1 MEIIHK
7 GKWIGSGK
15 TNDKHNSLPPELF
28 RKRISVRDNLTQATL
43 CVTAMGIYEAN
54 LNGQKVGNAWFAPGY
69 THYESYVQYQTY
81 DVTGMLR
88 GGENTLDITVANG
101 WWLGQLGNKNNRY
114 GNRRGLIAALWLQYA
129 DGTSETVA
137 TDESWKVSQDTPV
150 RFADFYNGETID
162 LSCTEENWNFQPAQA
177 LSCRLPEIKPHI
189 GTFVT
194 EDQRLIPVKKQ
205 GKIYDFG
212 QNHAGVICLSVR
224 AAKGT
229 VITIRHAEILTNDGK
244 LFTENLR
251 KAKQTLTLTCGN
263 SGLYEFQPKFTFMG
277 FRYAQVSA
285 TAPIQI
291 QKMESIVLTSDCKPI
306 GSFSCSDEKLTRLQQ
321 NVQWGQ
327 RSNFVDIPTDCP
339 QRDERM
345 GWCGDIAVFAQT
357 AAFNRDISLFMKKW
371 LYDLQ
376 LYQRP
381 NGTIPVTIPENK
393 TYEPTPFPV
402 PTAIWGDAAT
412 MVPWAVYR
420 AYGDKELLA
429 QQYDSMKA
437 YTDAELRTAARG
449 GFGSRKYL
457 WDHNLF
463 QFGDW
468 CAPGESVYK
477 WMRKGKYL
485 ATAYMANSVHIMQRS
500 AHVLGKR
507 GDEAYYADVRKKIQS
522 AFAELCIGKDGKL
535 RGDFQSSY
543 VCALYFDL
551 VPEHKKEAVAK
562 RLVELVRQKNH
573 LIQTGFAGTPYILF
587 ALADNGYVED
597 AYKLLQNEA
606 CPGWLYTVNAGATTM
621 WERWDALA
629 SDGSIRTDTQTD
641 MVSFNHYAYGAVGDF
656 FYRRILGL
664 EPVTAGYQEF
674 AVKPI
679 PGGTLT
685 WAEGSLETA
694 YGKIDIRWE
703 RKEDCFILNIAVP
716 EGTICHVS
724 MPDGNAHTVSTGR
737 YEFEAVKE

>member
-1 MEIIHK
+1 
-7 GKWIGSGK
+7 
-15 TNDKHNSLPPELF
+15 
-28 RKRISVRDNLTQATL
+28 
-43 CVTAMGIYEAN
+43 
-54 LNGQKVGNAWFAPGY
+54 
-69 THYESYVQYQTY
+69 
-81 DVTGMLR
+81 
-88 GGENTLDITVANG
+88 
-101 WWLGQLGNKNNRY
+101 
-114 GNRRGLIAALWLQYA
+114 
-129 DGTSETVA
+129 
-137 TDESWKVSQDTPV
+137 
-150 RFADFYNGETID
+150 
-162 LSCTEENWNFQPAQA
+162 
-177 LSCRLPEIKPHI
+177 
-189 GTFVT
+189 
-194 EDQRLIPVKKQ
+194 
-205 GKIYDFG
+205 
-212 QNHAGVICLSVR
+212 
-224 AAKGT
+224 
-229 VITIRHAEILTNDGK
+229 
-244 LFTENLR
+244 
-251 KAKQTLTLTCGN
+251 
-263 SGLYEFQPKFTFMG
+263 
-277 FRYAQVSA
+277 
-285 TAPIQI
+285 
-291 QKMESIVLTSDCKPI
+291 
-306 GSFSCSDEKLTRLQQ
+306 
-321 NVQWGQ
+321 
-327 RSNFVDIPTDCP
+327 
-339 QRDERM
+339 
-345 GWCGDIAVFAQT
+345 
-357 AAFNRDISLFMKKW
+357 
-371 LYDLQ
+371 
-376 LYQRP
+376 
-381 NGTIPVTIPENK
+381 
-393 TYEPTPFPV
+393 
-402 PTAIWGDAAT
+402 
-412 MVPWAVYR
+412 
-420 AYGDKELLA
+420 
-429 QQYDSMKA
+429 
-437 YTDAELRTAARG
+437 
-449 GFGSRKYL
+449 
-457 WDHNLF
+457 
-463 QFGDW
+463 
-468 CAPGESVYK
+468 
-477 WMRKGKYL
+477 
-485 ATAYMANSVHIMQRS
+485 
-500 AHVLGKR
+500 VLGKR